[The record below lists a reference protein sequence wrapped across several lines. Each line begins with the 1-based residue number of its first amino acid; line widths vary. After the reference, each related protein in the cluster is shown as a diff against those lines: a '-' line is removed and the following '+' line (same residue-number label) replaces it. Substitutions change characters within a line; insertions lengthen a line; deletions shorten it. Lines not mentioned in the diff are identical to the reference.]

1 MILLHSTEFYGYQ
14 CTDFGKTCYTRFYIM
29 DQFQPNPMVETPTI
43 VETTTKDLTK
53 LPLDSEKS
61 TTILLNVEENIK
73 SLILKLAKRVEI
85 EGTDIKEE
93 DLTHLP
99 TSITGVVVHF
109 ITKGLESE
117 FGIGFENE
125 PKSLKVRG
133 SSNNFDKKVAGKKRL
148 LTRDQ
153 KNELLA
159 KTSMTYYE
167 SKIASGEMTI
177 ENVMFAI
184 KDAFERKKNFEEMG
198 YILPEGKTKYP
209 YWEGED
215 SEN

>member
-1 MILLHSTEFYGYQ
+1 
-14 CTDFGKTCYTRFYIM
+14 
-29 DQFQPNPMVETPTI
+29 MVETPTI
-43 VETTTKDLTK
+43 DETTTKELTK
-53 LPLDSEKS
+53 LPLDGEKS
-61 TTILLNVEENIK
+61 TTILLNVEEDIK

-215 SEN
+215 TKN

>member
-1 MILLHSTEFYGYQ
+1 MNG
-14 CTDFGKTCYTRFYIM
+14 YIM
-29 DQFQPNPMVETPTI
+29 GSVSSRMMVEPS
-43 VETTTKDLTK
+43 TTTDRTTNELKK
-53 LPLDSEKS
+53 FPLDGDKT
-61 TTILLNVEENIK
+61 TTILLNVEEDIK
-73 SLILKLAKRVEI
+73 SLIQKLAKRVEI
-85 EGTDIKEE
+85 GNGVDIPEE
-93 DLTHLP
+93 QLSSLP

-125 PKSLKVRG
+125 PRSLKVRG
-133 SSNNFDKKVAGKKRL
+133 IASNYDKKVAGKKRL

-153 KNELLA
+153 KNDLLA
-159 KTSMTYYE
+159 KISMTYYE
-167 SKIASGEMTI
+167 GKITSGEMSI

-209 YWEGED
+209 YWEGE
-215 SEN
+215 E

>member
-1 MILLHSTEFYGYQ
+1 MA
-14 CTDFGKTCYTRFYIM
+14 
-29 DQFQPNPMVETPTI
+29 ETPTI
-43 VETTTKDLTK
+43 DKITTQELTK

-61 TTILLNVEENIK
+61 TTILLNVEEDIK
-73 SLILKLAKRVEI
+73 SIITKLAKRVEI
-85 EGTDIKEE
+85 DGVDIKEE
-93 DLTHLP
+93 DLSHLP

-109 ITKGLESE
+109 ITKGLENE

-133 SSNNFDKKVAGKKRL
+133 SSTTFDKKVAGKKRL
-148 LTRDQ
+148 LTREQ

-167 SKIASGEMTI
+167 GKIASGEMSI

-209 YWEGED
+209 YWEDEV

>member
-1 MILLHSTEFYGYQ
+1 
-14 CTDFGKTCYTRFYIM
+14 
-29 DQFQPNPMVETPTI
+29 MVKTPTI
-43 VETTTKDLTK
+43 DETTTQDLTK
-53 LPLDSEKS
+53 LPLDGEKS
-61 TTILLNVEENIK
+61 TTILLNVEEDIK
-73 SLILKLAKRVEI
+73 SIITKLAKRVEI
-85 EGTDIKEE
+85 DGIDIKEE
-93 DLTHLP
+93 DLSHLP

-109 ITKGLESE
+109 IIKGLENE

-133 SSNNFDKKVAGKKRL
+133 SSTTFDKKVAGKKRL
-148 LTRDQ
+148 LTREQ

-167 SKIASGEMTI
+167 GKIASGEMSI

-209 YWEGED
+209 YWEDEVSD
-215 SEN
+215 D

>member
-1 MILLHSTEFYGYQ
+1 MTSSNKFKTE
-14 CTDFGKTCYTRFYIM
+14 TDRAVEHIKMSRAIAIVGNGGNLAIAQHAASDLSRYLGKFAFAPDAVHLTACGSDGDWHDKWIKYAVNQADFVIGITTR
-29 DQFQPNPMVETPTI
+29 
-43 VETTTKDLTK
+43 
-53 LPLDSEKS
+53 LDS
-61 TTILLNVEENIK
+61 
-73 SLILKLAKRVEI
+73 
-85 EGTDIKEE
+85 
-93 DLTHLP
+93 P
-99 TSITGVVVHF
+99 

-215 SEN
+215 TEN

>member
-1 MILLHSTEFYGYQ
+1 
-14 CTDFGKTCYTRFYIM
+14 
-29 DQFQPNPMVETPTI
+29 MVETPTI
-43 VETTTKDLTK
+43 DETTTQELAK
-53 LPLDSEKS
+53 LPLDGEKS
-61 TTILLNVEENIK
+61 TTILLNVEEDIK
-73 SLILKLAKRVEI
+73 SIITKLAKRVEI
-85 EGTDIKEE
+85 DGVDIKEE
-93 DLTHLP
+93 DLSRLP

-109 ITKGLESE
+109 ITKGLENE

-133 SSNNFDKKVAGKKRL
+133 IASNYDKKVAGKKRL

-167 SKIASGEMTI
+167 EKIASGEMTI
-177 ENVMFAI
+177 DNVMYAI

-198 YILPEGKTKYP
+198 YMLPPEKTKYP
-209 YWEGED
+209 YWIGDTTEEGE
-215 SEN
+215 

>member
-1 MILLHSTEFYGYQ
+1 MNG
-14 CTDFGKTCYTRFYIM
+14 YIM
-29 DQFQPNPMVETPTI
+29 GSVSSRMMVEPS
-43 VETTTKDLTK
+43 TTTDRTTNELKK
-53 LPLDSEKS
+53 FPLDGDKT
-61 TTILLNVEENIK
+61 TTILLNVEEDIK
-73 SLILKLAKRVEI
+73 SLIQKLAKRVEI
-85 EGTDIKEE
+85 GNGVDIPEE
-93 DLTHLP
+93 QLSSLP

-125 PKSLKVRG
+125 PRSLKVRG
-133 SSNNFDKKVAGKKRL
+133 IASNYDKKVAGKKRL

-153 KNELLA
+153 KNDLLA

-167 SKIASGEMTI
+167 GKITSGEMSI

-209 YWEGED
+209 YWEGE
-215 SEN
+215 E

>member
-1 MILLHSTEFYGYQ
+1 M
-14 CTDFGKTCYTRFYIM
+14 
-29 DQFQPNPMVETPTI
+29 
-43 VETTTKDLTK
+43 
-53 LPLDSEKS
+53 
-61 TTILLNVEENIK
+61 
-73 SLILKLAKRVEI
+73 
-85 EGTDIKEE
+85 
-93 DLTHLP
+93 
-99 TSITGVVVHF
+99 
-109 ITKGLESE
+109 
-117 FGIGFENE
+117 
-125 PKSLKVRG
+125 KVRG

-215 SEN
+215 TEN

>member
-1 MILLHSTEFYGYQ
+1 
-14 CTDFGKTCYTRFYIM
+14 
-29 DQFQPNPMVETPTI
+29 MVETPTI
-43 VETTTKDLTK
+43 DETTTQELTK
-53 LPLDSEKS
+53 LPLDGEKS
-61 TTILLNVEENIK
+61 TTILLNVEEDIK
-73 SLILKLAKRVEI
+73 SIITKLAKRVEI
-85 EGTDIKEE
+85 DGVDIKEE
-93 DLTHLP
+93 DLSHLP

-109 ITKGLESE
+109 ITKGLENE

-133 SSNNFDKKVAGKKRL
+133 IASNYDKKVAGKKRL

-167 SKIASGEMTI
+167 TKIASGEMTI
-177 ENVMFAI
+177 DNVMYAI

-198 YILPEGKTKYP
+198 YILPPEKTKYP
-209 YWEGED
+209 FWIDEAIADDE
-215 SEN
+215 

>member
-1 MILLHSTEFYGYQ
+1 
-14 CTDFGKTCYTRFYIM
+14 
-29 DQFQPNPMVETPTI
+29 MVETPTI
-43 VETTTKDLTK
+43 DETTTQELTK
-53 LPLDSEKS
+53 LPLDGEKS
-61 TTILLNVEENIK
+61 TTILLNVEEDIK
-73 SLILKLAKRVEI
+73 SIITKLAKRVEI
-85 EGTDIKEE
+85 DGVDIKEE
-93 DLTHLP
+93 DLSRLP

-109 ITKGLESE
+109 ITKGLENE

-133 SSNNFDKKVAGKKRL
+133 IASNYDKKVAGKKRL

-167 SKIASGEMTI
+167 EKIASGEMTI
-177 ENVMFAI
+177 DNVMYAI

-198 YILPEGKTKYP
+198 YSSRLRRQSILTGLETQLKRANEIQQDPSSIPISRQQTK
-209 YWEGED
+209 D
-215 SEN
+215 CITNH

>member
-1 MILLHSTEFYGYQ
+1 
-14 CTDFGKTCYTRFYIM
+14 
-29 DQFQPNPMVETPTI
+29 MVETPTI
-43 VETTTKDLTK
+43 DETTTQDLTK
-53 LPLDSEKS
+53 LPLDGEKS
-61 TTILLNVEENIK
+61 TTILLNVEEDIK
-73 SLILKLAKRVEI
+73 SIITKLAKRVEI
-85 EGTDIKEE
+85 DGVDIKVE
-93 DLTHLP
+93 DLSHLP

-109 ITKGLESE
+109 ITKGLENE
-117 FGIGFENE
+117 FGIGFENK

-133 SSNNFDKKVAGKKRL
+133 SSTDLDKKVAGRKRL
-148 LTRDQ
+148 LTREQ

-167 SKIASGEMTI
+167 GKIASGEMSI

-209 YWEGED
+209 YWVEED
-215 SEN
+215 L